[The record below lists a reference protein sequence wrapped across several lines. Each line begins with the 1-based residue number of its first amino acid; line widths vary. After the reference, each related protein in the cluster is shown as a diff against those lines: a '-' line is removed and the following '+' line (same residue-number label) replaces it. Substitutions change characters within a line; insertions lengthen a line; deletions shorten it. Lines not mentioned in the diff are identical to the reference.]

1 MRVVGAGE
9 LAASRFWQMG
19 RFGKR
24 PVFSGSLLK
33 LRGGS
38 RRGGLGR
45 LRGRRGNLPVHPRA
59 TGELRLRAGRSAS
72 RMRCFVHRAFRAVV
86 ASARCGNRV
95 QMTSSSGEVVVSI
108 DSTLK
113 RKGRLVRA
121 RNVLTREERIKRL
134 TDEDRYGDSSSPLGL
149 PKVRIIK
156 TVVGKKK
163 KKEKKEDEKD
173 DKKKKKK

>member
-1 MRVVGAGE
+1 
-9 LAASRFWQMG
+9 
-19 RFGKR
+19 
-24 PVFSGSLLK
+24 
-33 LRGGS
+33 
-38 RRGGLGR
+38 
-45 LRGRRGNLPVHPRA
+45 
-59 TGELRLRAGRSAS
+59 
-72 RMRCFVHRAFRAVV
+72 
-86 ASARCGNRV
+86 
-95 QMTSSSGEVVVSI
+95 MTSSSGEVVVSI